1 MGIREEVYY
10 EGGPHLGDL
19 ILNLLIGLTVVGI
32 PLAVGAIVRSIWLRF
47 RITDRRICVT
57 GGWMGRDRYDVIYSE
72 VVKIVKVPRAISLWG
87 DMAITLKNGTIIEM
101 RAVPNFREVYD
112 YINEK
117 ITAKNPQYSS
127 SK

>member
-1 MGIREEVYY
+1 M
-10 EGGPHLGDL
+10 GDL

-87 DMAITLKNGTIIEM
+87 DMAITLKNGTLIEM